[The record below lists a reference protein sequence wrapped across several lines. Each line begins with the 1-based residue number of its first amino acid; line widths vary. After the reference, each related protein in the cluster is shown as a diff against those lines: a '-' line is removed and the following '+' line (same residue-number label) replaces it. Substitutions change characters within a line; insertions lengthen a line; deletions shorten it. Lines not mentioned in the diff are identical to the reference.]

1 MWRDLGHGSLFSYL
15 RRELRL
21 SAGAA
26 QYRKTAAELIQ
37 QFPEVAAALGGGRLC
52 LSTVIELAKVLTPDN
67 QHEVLPR
74 FFGLSRREA
83 EMLAA
88 SIRPA
93 DAIPVRDVVTTVR
106 PAAKAVAADAL
117 LSQRVAPERATPAF
131 RPAEVTV
138 SDGRPAELAAP
149 APEPLVLAPPP
160 PPRDSAEPLDGE
172 VSRLHLT
179 VTRALLA
186 KLEAAKDALA
196 HAMPGASTGEILEAG
211 LDLLLEKA
219 AKRKGLVE
227 KPREEPPPSKSD
239 AIPAHVKRAVWR
251 RAGGRCEFRL
261 ESGEV
266 CGSTHRLEFDHHP
279 IPRAHGGPAT
289 VDNIRLACADHND
302 LAARRIFGDVC
313 MDRYTRRDRQ
323 PAAGPD
329 LARRGAS
336 APSTVPTS

>member
-1 MWRDLGHGSLFSYL
+1 VTVGRPNWQHP
-15 RRELRL
+15 RL
-21 SAGAA
+21 S
-26 QYRKTAAELIQ
+26 RW
-37 QFPEVAAALGGGRLC
+37 C
-52 LSTVIELAKVLTPDN
+52 
-67 QHEVLPR
+67 
-74 FFGLSRREA
+74 SRPH
-83 EMLAA
+83 L
-88 SIRPA
+88 
-93 DAIPVRDVVTTVR
+93 
-106 PAAKAVAADAL
+106 
-117 LSQRVAPERATPAF
+117 
-131 RPAEVTV
+131 
-138 SDGRPAELAAP
+138 
-149 APEPLVLAPPP
+149 

-227 KPREEPPPSKSD
+227 KPRKEPPPSKSD
-239 AIPAHVKRAVWR
+239 AVPAHVKRAAWQ
-251 RAGGRCEFRL
+251 RAGGRCEFHL